1 VKYANQESPHSE
13 DTAPHAAKKK
23 RKRAS
28 GLFLAIL
35 GKRPFPK
42 LGNSRR
48 ETFKIGNKIIGQ
60 IINLG
65 IYETVNW

>member
-1 VKYANQESPHSE
+1 MFASRKCCHKFSYYIENVNHGKAHFDIIRTIPHI
-13 DTAPHAAKKK
+13 
-23 RKRAS
+23 S

-48 ETFKIGNKIIGQ
+48 ETFKIGKK
-60 IINLG
+60 
-65 IYETVNW
+65 TSVK